1 MNYNKSTLLA
11 YSLADSTVPV
21 NGNIS
26 FDNSQITGCSIKF
39 SAGASQITLSCPGL
53 YQVLFDA
60 DSVTGTGAVTA
71 QLYRNG
77 TAVQGAVSSST
88 LTADETGNL
97 NFDTIINVERT
108 CCGGSDTTL
117 AVLNT
122 GVEATYN
129 NTSIIVIKLA

>member
-26 FDNSQITGCSIKF
+26 FSNSQITGCSIRF
-39 SAGASQITLSCPGL
+39 SAGASQITLANPGL

-60 DSVTGTGAVTA
+60 DSVTGTGTVTA
-71 QLYRNG
+71 QLYKNG
-77 TAVQGAVSSST
+77 TAVQGAVSSDT
-88 LTADETGNL
+88 LAAGDTGNL
-97 NFDTIINVERT
+97 DFNTIINVERNC
-108 CCGGSDTTL
+108 CCGSETTL

-129 NTSIIVIKLA
+129 NTSIIIIKLA